1 MTTIHPNISNPDYH
15 ANPSISKSGLDLIAR
30 APALYRYRRDNP
42 TPRTDAMRWGSLVHT
57 AILEPDKFADS
68 VIIIPDDAPS
78 RPTKKQREAKKPSTA
93 TLEAIA
99 WWQAFDAAVIDRE
112 PITIDE
118 HAELLATRDAAWADP
133 IARKALSQI
142 ELAETS
148 IFWKSNDIECR
159 CRPDAILTSG
169 AILDLKT
176 TRDAAPDPFAKSI
189 AAFRYHV
196 QAAFYSDGYAE
207 AFGEMPRGFMF
218 LAIEKDPPYLSACYV
233 ATDAM
238 IMRGRM
244 EYQRDL
250 DTYARCLETGEWPGL
265 TRGVT
270 EIDLPKWA

>member
-1 MTTIHPNISNPDYH
+1 M
-15 ANPSISKSGLDLIAR
+15 
-30 APALYRYRRDNP
+30 
-42 TPRTDAMRWGSLVHT
+42 PRTDAMRWGSLVHT
-57 AILEPDKFADS
+57 AILEPEKLHDAVSIMPAIDRRTKQGKEDYAAFVEACDGRE
-68 VIIIPDDAPS
+68 VITI
-78 RPTKKQREAKKPSTA
+78 EEHEELTA
-93 TLEAIA
+93 TL
-99 WWQAFDAAVIDRE
+99 
-112 PITIDE
+112 
-118 HAELLATRDAAWADP
+118 DAAWADP
-133 IARKALSQI
+133 VARKALEMI
-142 ELAETS
+142 ELVETS
-148 IFWKSNDIECR
+148 IFFKANGIDCR
-159 CRPDAILTSG
+159 CRPDAILTNG
-169 AILDLKT
+169 VILDLKT